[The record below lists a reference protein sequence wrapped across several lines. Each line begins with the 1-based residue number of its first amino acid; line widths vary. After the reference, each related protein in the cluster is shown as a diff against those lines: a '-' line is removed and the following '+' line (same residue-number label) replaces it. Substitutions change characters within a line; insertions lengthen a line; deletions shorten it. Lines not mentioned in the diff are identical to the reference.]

1 VIEREGK
8 STYASAVDLAGGTSL
23 DDDPLGSALWLPLY
37 DTVTRQDSTY
47 RRTVKAFGAEAR
59 WLAQQCARLIGPD
72 SAAVLQWLR
81 RAPLDNGFAAEEVD
95 ADGRA
100 RANGGDAAL
109 SGLLAWSV
117 WYAVNA
123 LGERP

>member
-1 VIEREGK
+1 VGTGR
-8 STYASAVDLAGGTSL
+8 SAAGVDLAGGISL
-23 DDDPLGSALWLPLY
+23 DDDPLGSSLWLPLY
-37 DTVTRQDSTY
+37 DTVARHDSTY
-47 RRTVKAFGAEAR
+47 RRTVKSIGAEPR
-59 WLAQQCARLIGPD
+59 SLAQQCARLIGPE
-72 SAAVLQWLR
+72 SPAVLQWLR
-81 RAPLDNGFAAEEVD
+81 RAALDNGLAAEEVD

>member
-1 VIEREGK
+1 
-8 STYASAVDLAGGTSL
+8 
-23 DDDPLGSALWLPLY
+23 
-37 DTVTRQDSTY
+37 
-47 RRTVKAFGAEAR
+47 VKAIGAEPR

-72 SAAVLQWLR
+72 APAVLQWLR
-81 RAPLDNGFAAEEVD
+81 RAALDGGIAAEEVD